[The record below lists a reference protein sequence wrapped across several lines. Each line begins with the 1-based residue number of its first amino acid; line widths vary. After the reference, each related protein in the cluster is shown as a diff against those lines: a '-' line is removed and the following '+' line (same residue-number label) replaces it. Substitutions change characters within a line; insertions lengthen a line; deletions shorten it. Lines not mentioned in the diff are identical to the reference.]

1 MGLDNRKKLNK
12 IDINLYESNLVIDAL
27 FKNEDQQFIQAI
39 GHKDGTDRYYFCAHP
54 RTGDGVTQVEDN
66 IQPPYNTFFFESD
79 DGTINEQGSFIQEWS
94 EQTGLSPTLIAY
106 SGGKSLH
113 YFLRVEAEY
122 NKQEWLDR
130 MNAIY
135 SYIKEYARE
144 AGVNYKLDESVKQP
158 NRLMSYPALEER
170 IIQIGSRMSKETFE
184 NWFQSQGYIP
194 EVSSSSNVQVKT
206 MPANFTIETTAGE
219 KTLEELMDDFTADGM
234 FKTDKYS
241 CRCPFH
247 DDKTP
252 SAFVKLSQN
261 KDAVMLHCSSEGK
274 SWILKVESDS
284 DDIYSKIS
292 AIKFETHSTLADHRK
307 HVNDFLD
314 KVGYTVFDAYPSMN
328 PELSYLW
335 DATFANMYPQTG
347 KAAFTALGSL
357 FENERKEAFKQVG
370 SSFVPGK
377 VSPNLAQFLTDDE
390 SEWNNINQVLKH
402 FCWQV
407 KRKAL
412 GYPVGNPLMPVLY
425 SDTQG
430 TGKSLFVRS
439 LIKNIPKHFWKE
451 LLKPEELVDPKIMFS
466 ISSCLVVYLD
476 DMKLNAKVSRD
487 QLKSLITSETLE
499 VKELYKNGSKKLP
512 NYSTLIASTN
522 IPMSDQLNDPTGNR
536 RYYEI
541 KCREEKITFNDAMIN
556 KIMNSTQMYEDFWS
570 SVDPYKDK
578 GYFVESNIDQ
588 VDPVKEFLL
597 DIDLLDHKHPD
608 YDSKNRRYHV
618 AKSDLYDEYQK
629 FFKDNNYNFNMKVTK
644 VKFKE
649 HIQKLIASNP
659 NFRFTYIGESRPK
672 LSVRTGSSYEYK
684 QVYAYELV
692 ESNSYSIYDEE
703 EDNKKLEEKTNVV
716 HMDDWK

>member
-1 MGLDNRKKLNK
+1 MANRLGNVGLNR
-12 IDINLYESNLVIDAL
+12 YETNPAIDAL
-27 FKNEDQQFIQAI
+27 FKNEDQQFIQAT
-39 GHKDGTDRYYFCAHP
+39 GDKDNTKRYYFCAHP
-54 RTGDGVTQVEDN
+54 RTSNGTTQAEDN
-66 IQPPYNTFFFESD
+66 IQPPYNTFWFESD
-79 DGTINEQGSFIQEWS
+79 KTDLNEQGEFIQAWAE
-94 EQTGLSPTLIAY
+94 ETGLHPTLIAY

-130 MNAIY
+130 IDAIY
-135 SYIKEYARE
+135 NSIREYAE
-144 AGVNYKLDESVKQP
+144 EININYIPDDAVKQP
-158 NRLMSYPALEER
+158 NRFMSYPALEER
-170 IIQIGSRMSKETFE
+170 IVQIGSRMSKEDFE
-184 NWFQSQGYIP
+184 LWYEAQGYFP
-194 EVSSSSNVQVKT
+194 QVSSTNSNVQVQT
-206 MPANFTIETTAGE
+206 MPANFTIHTTAGE
-219 KTLEELMDDFTADGM
+219 KTLQELMDDFTADSM
-234 FKTDKYS
+234 FKIDKYS

-252 SAFVKLSQN
+252 SAFVKLSKD

-274 SWILKVESDS
+274 SWILKIESGD

-292 AIKFETHSTLADHRK
+292 AIKFETHSSLADHRM
-307 HVNDFLD
+307 HVNNFLD
-314 KVGYTVFDAYPSMN
+314 KVGYTVFDAYPSMK

-347 KAAFTALGSL
+347 KAALTALGSL
-357 FENERKEAFKQVG
+357 FENERKEAFKKIG
-370 SSFVPGK
+370 SSFVPNK

-430 TGKSLFVRS
+430 TGKSLFVRT

-451 LLKPEELVDPKIMFS
+451 ISKPEELTDDKFKFA

-487 QLKSLITSETLE
+487 ALKSLITSEYLE
-499 VKELYKNGSKKLP
+499 VKELYKNGSKTMP

-522 IPMSDQLNDPTGNR
+522 TPMGDQLNDPTGSR

-556 KIMNSTQMYEDFWS
+556 KIMNSTQMYEDFWA
-570 SVDPYKDK
+570 SVDPYRNE
-578 GYFVESNIDQ
+578 GYFIESNIKQ
-588 VDPVKEFLL
+588 VAPLEEFLL
-597 DIDLLDHKHPD
+597 DIDLLNDMHPD
-608 YDSKNRRYHV
+608 FTSKNRHYRL
-618 AKSDLYDEYQK
+618 AKSDMYDRYLK
-629 FFKDNNYNFNMKVTK
+629 FFKDNNYNFNMKVSK
-644 VKFKE
+644 RKFKT
-649 HIQKLIASNP
+649 HIEKLIASNP
-659 NFRFTYIGESRPK
+659 NFRFINIGESRPK
-672 LSVRTGSSYEYK
+672 LSVRVGSTYEYK
-684 QVYAYELV
+684 QVEAYDLIEN
-692 ESNSYSIYDEE
+692 NSYSIYDEE
-703 EDNKKLEEKTNVV
+703 DDKQSEEKTNVV